1 MPCQEITRKDNPPIF
16 ECSVVI
22 PCYNCANT
30 IGACIAS
37 IIAQTLKPKEVIA
50 IDDGSRDNT
59 LELLLALQKE
69 YQEEVNIEVIHQEN
83 SGPSKARNEGIR
95 KAKCEWIAFLD
106 SDDAWHPQALEVAR
120 WSWLQSVDIA
130 LISGKSRDL
139 LPLEPLTYNTDQ
151 LSIRTI
157 PYRELLKRNFFTTS
171 SVVCK
176 KEVLAQF
183 LFDETQKYSEDYKL
197 WLDICYNYRVC
208 QTDAVTSYTI
218 NGARLFGT
226 TGLSSHMYD
235 MWLGEVS
242 NYKHQKKLKRISLLM
257 YLCLVI
263 FSYLKLLRRYVL
275 VHIKKSSH

>member
-1 MPCQEITRKDNPPIF
+1 MIENKETPSFD
-16 ECSVVI
+16 CSVVI

-30 IGACIAS
+30 IRACIAS
-37 IIAQTLKPKEVIA
+37 IVAQTLKPKEVLA

-69 YQEEVNIEVIHQEN
+69 YQEEIDIEVIHQEN

-120 WSWLQSVDIA
+120 WSWLQSADIA

-139 LPLEPLTYNTDQ
+139 LPSEPLTYSTNQ

-157 PYRELLKRNFFTTS
+157 SYRELLKRNFFTTS
-171 SVVCK
+171 CVVCK

-197 WLDICYNYRVC
+197 WLDICYNYGAC

-263 FSYLKLLRRYVL
+263 FSYLKLLRRYIL
-275 VHIKKSSH
+275 VHIKKPSH

>member
-1 MPCQEITRKDNPPIF
+1 MIENKETPSFD
-16 ECSVVI
+16 CSVVV

-30 IGACIAS
+30 IRACIAS
-37 IIAQTLKPKEVIA
+37 IVAQTLKPKEVIA

-69 YQEEVNIEVIHQEN
+69 YQEKIDIEVIHQEN
-83 SGPSKARNEGIR
+83 SGPSKARNEGIQ

-120 WSWLQSVDIA
+120 WSWLQSADIA
-130 LISGKSRDL
+130 LTSGKSRDL
-139 LPLEPLTYNTDQ
+139 LPSKPLTYNTDQ

-157 PYRELLKRNFFTTS
+157 SYRELLKRNFFTTS
-171 SVVCK
+171 CVVCK

-197 WLDICYNYRVC
+197 WLDICYNYGAC

-263 FSYLKLLRRYVL
+263 FSYLKLLRRYIL
-275 VHIKKSSH
+275 VHIKKPSH